1 MMYKSNRGTYFYNI
15 EKMDTN
21 VVDEYKIYYEN
32 SSDTKY
38 LLMIYEEYLLK
49 YLNENN
55 IQNYN
60 FISSDSNEHI
70 LFESEEIKFSVTIIN
85 IDENNLHVKVFLNNL
100 SNSLYNKYILDFS
113 KIIKETKIQI
123 IEHNKLLNLLSFP
136 NV

>member
-60 FISSDSNEHI
+60 YISSDSNEHI

>member
-1 MMYKSNRGTYFYNI
+1 
-15 EKMDTN
+15 
-21 VVDEYKIYYEN
+21 
-32 SSDTKY
+32 
-38 LLMIYEEYLLK
+38 MIYEEYLLK

-60 FISSDSNEHI
+60 YISSDSNEHI